1 MAKEPEG
8 LRYCKDCEH
17 IWGTL
22 GCIAHYMVNEYTGM
36 PAAIDDLTANNRGKC
51 PDYKEKVK

>member
-1 MAKEPEG
+1 MAEKTET

-22 GCIAHYMVNEYTGM
+22 GCISHYVVNQYTGI
-36 PAAIDDLTANNRGKC
+36 PAGIDDLTANNRGLC
-51 PDYKEKVK
+51 PSYKKKAK